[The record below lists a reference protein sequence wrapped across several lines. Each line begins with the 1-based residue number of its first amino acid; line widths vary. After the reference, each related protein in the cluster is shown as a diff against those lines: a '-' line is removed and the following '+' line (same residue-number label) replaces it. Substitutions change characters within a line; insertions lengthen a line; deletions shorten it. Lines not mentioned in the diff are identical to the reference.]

1 MKLKD
6 IKIRVTNEQEIRE
19 THAALVSLGYTAP
32 NDADFYVS
40 QRAVWL
46 YGEANKYVDFQEGEF
61 CLEWDDC
68 VSHGWDEPNFLVT
81 VDEVKKMAENGTTEI
96 DEPQTITILWSE
108 YKDLQRAA
116 RELDAL
122 ENHGV
127 DNWQGYGEAMKEAYQ
142 DEDEDA

>member
-19 THAALVSLGYTAP
+19 TYAALVSLGYTAP
-32 NDADFYVS
+32 NDADFYVN
-40 QRAVWL
+40 QQAAWL
-46 YGEANKYVDFQEGEF
+46 YGEANQYVGFQEGEF
-61 CLEWDDC
+61 CVEWDEYADY
-68 VSHGWDEPNFLVT
+68 GEKQPNLLVT
-81 VDEVKKMAENGTTEI
+81 VDEVKKMAENGATEV

-116 RELDAL
+116 RELEAL

>member
-19 THAALVSLGYTAP
+19 AYAALVSLGYIAP
-32 NDADFYVS
+32 NDVDFYVS
-40 QRAVWL
+40 QQAAWL
-46 YGEANKYVDFQEGEF
+46 YGEANQYVGFQAGDF
-61 CLEWDDC
+61 CLEWDDW
-68 VSHGWDEPNFLVT
+68 VDYGEKQPHENVT
-81 VDEVKKMAENGTTEI
+81 VLEVKKMAENGTTEV

-116 RELDAL
+116 RELQAL